1 MNPVDS
7 AAAASGSVRGRLPVI
22 LVTGFLG
29 AGKTTLLLRWLR
41 ESPATGLRM
50 GVVMNEFG
58 AESIDSQI
66 LDRPGLPVAQV
77 SGGCVCCAP
86 NNELDRAV
94 TQLAK
99 SGDCDYLVVE
109 TSGLAD
115 PDNVID
121 VLTDPDL
128 LGHARLHAVVSV
140 VDVPWYAQPE
150 GDIGE
155 RVLARKQIE
164 YANVLCLS
172 KCDRLDASA
181 LDALEADIAAQN
193 PRARRIRLPFGLPD
207 IGDLLRMP
215 PAEARI
221 GLPGDGEPSSEPT
234 MPPGPGGTI
243 APTTPP
249 PPTILPDPTTLPE
262 SATPSDRSPSDAART
277 SAAHLHTGYRSLTW
291 RFPVPVDRNAFETF
305 LGRLDPRAVVRA
317 KGFVRF
323 LHAPDK
329 LFLFQ
334 RVWGHHFIEEFPPP
348 PHPAPVAVLI
358 GPNLD
363 PTPHRTALR
372 TLCFPKGVGPHF

>member
-1 MNPVDS
+1 MS
-7 AAAASGSVRGRLPVI
+7 AAGDHTRPAAPGAARIPV
-22 LVTGFLG
+22 LLLTGFLG

-58 AESIDSQI
+58 AESVDSQI
-66 LDRPGLPVAQV
+66 LDRPGLPVTQV
-77 SGGCVCCAP
+77 SGGCVCCASD
-86 NNELDRAV
+86 NELDRAV
-94 TQLAK
+94 RQLAK

-128 LGHARLHAVVSV
+128 LEVAQLQAVVSV
-140 VDVPWYAQPE
+140 IDAPWYSRPD

-164 YANVLCLS
+164 FANVLCLS
-172 KCDRLDASA
+172 KCDRLDAAA
-181 LDALEADIAAQN
+181 LDALENDLAAQN

-215 PAEARI
+215 PAEARV
-221 GLPGDGEPSSEPT
+221 DDAT
-234 MPPGPGGTI
+234 D
-243 APTTPP
+243 ATTG
-249 PPTILPDPTTLPE
+249 
-262 SATPSDRSPSDAART
+262 SP
-277 SAAHLHTGYRSLTW
+277 HLHTGYRSVTW
-291 RFPVPVDRNAFETF
+291 RFPVPIDRTAFETF
-305 LGRLDPRAVVRA
+305 LSRLNPREVVRA

-323 LHAPDK
+323 KQSPQK

-334 RVWGHHFIEEFPPP
+334 QVWGHHFIEEFPAL

-358 GPNLD
+358 GPHLD
-363 PTPHRTALR
+363 AASHQAALR
-372 TLCFPKGVGPHF
+372 ALTFGAGHRGPFINAH

>member
-1 MNPVDS
+1 MNPAPD
-7 AAAASGSVRGRLPVI
+7 APGAGSDRGRLPVI

-86 NNELDRAV
+86 DNELDRAV

-140 VDVPWYAQPE
+140 VDAPWYALPE

-172 KCDRLDASA
+172 KCDRLDAAA
-181 LDALEADIAAQN
+181 LDALEADIATQN
-193 PRARRIRLPFGLPD
+193 PGARRIRLPFGLPD
-207 IGDLLRMP
+207 VGDLLRMP

-221 GLPGDGEPSSEPT
+221 GLPGDGVPPS
-234 MPPGPGGTI
+234 
-243 APTTPP
+243 
-249 PPTILPDPTTLPE
+249 E
-262 SATPSDRSPSDAART
+262 SATPSPTSPAHGAST
-277 SAAHLHTGYRSLTW
+277 HLHTGYRSLTW

-305 LGRLDPRAVVRA
+305 LSRLDPRAVVRA

-323 LHAPDK
+323 THAPDK

-334 RVWGHHFIEEFPPP
+334 RVWGHHFIEEFPAL

-363 PTPHRTALR
+363 PTTHQASLR
-372 TLCFPKGVGPHF
+372 SLAFTKGSVLTIDTKGVGPHC

>member
-1 MNPVDS
+1 MSDAVS
-7 AAAASGSVRGRLPVI
+7 TKSVSSPKPRLPVI

-29 AGKTTLLLRWLR
+29 AGKTTLLLRWLK

-58 AESIDSQI
+58 ADSVDSQI

-77 SGGCVCCAP
+77 SGGCVCCATD
-86 NNELDRAV
+86 NELDRAV

-128 LGHARLHAVVSV
+128 LEHARLHAVVSV
-140 VDVPWYAQPE
+140 VDAPWYSQPD

-164 YANVLCLS
+164 FANVLCLS
-172 KCDRLDASA
+172 KCDRLEASRLES
-181 LDALEADIAAQN
+181 LDKIIAEENPSAQ
-193 PRARRIRLPFGLPD
+193 RIRLPFGLPD

-215 PAEARI
+215 PAEVRI
-221 GLPGDGEPSSEPT
+221 DANHETVEQESPQA
-234 MPPGPGGTI
+234 
-243 APTTPP
+243 AP
-249 PPTILPDPTTLPE
+249 
-262 SATPSDRSPSDAART
+262 
-277 SAAHLHTGYRSLTW
+277 HLHTGYRSVTW
-291 RFPVPVDRNAFETF
+291 RFPVPVERKAFETF
-305 LGRLDPRAVVRA
+305 LSRLNPREVVRA

-323 LHAPDK
+323 THAPDK
-329 LFLFQ
+329 LYLFQ
-334 RVWGHHFIEEFPPP
+334 QVWGHHFIEEFPAL
-348 PHPAPVAVLI
+348 PHPAAMAVLI

-363 PTPHRTALR
+363 PAPHQAALR
-372 TLCFPKGVGPHF
+372 SLCFGTSRLSGLSLSAE

>member
-1 MNPVDS
+1 MSDAVS
-7 AAAASGSVRGRLPVI
+7 TKSVSSPKPRLPVI

-29 AGKTTLLLRWLR
+29 AGKTTLLLRWLK

-58 AESIDSQI
+58 ADSVDSQI

-77 SGGCVCCAP
+77 SGGCVCCATD
-86 NNELDRAV
+86 NELDRAV

-128 LGHARLHAVVSV
+128 LEHARLHAVVSV
-140 VDVPWYAQPE
+140 VDAPWYSQPD

-164 YANVLCLS
+164 FANVLCLS
-172 KCDRLDASA
+172 KCDRLEASRLES
-181 LDALEADIAAQN
+181 LDKIIAEENPSAQ
-193 PRARRIRLPFGLPD
+193 RIRLSFGLPD

-215 PAEARI
+215 PAEVRI
-221 GLPGDGEPSSEPT
+221 DANHETVEKE
-234 MPPGPGGTI
+234 
-243 APTTPP
+243 APQ
-249 PPTILPDPTTLPE
+249 
-262 SATPSDRSPSDAART
+262 AAP
-277 SAAHLHTGYRSLTW
+277 HLHTGYRSVTW
-291 RFPVPVDRNAFETF
+291 RFPVPVERKAFETF
-305 LGRLDPRAVVRA
+305 LSRLNPREVVRA

-323 LHAPDK
+323 THAPDK
-329 LFLFQ
+329 LYLFQ
-334 RVWGHHFIEEFPPP
+334 QVWGHHFIEEFPAL
-348 PHPAPVAVLI
+348 PHPAAMAVLI

-363 PTPHRTALR
+363 PAPHQAALR
-372 TLCFPKGVGPHF
+372 SLCFGTSRLSGLSLSAE